1 MSRYAV
7 FFFHAETRSTRR
19 TSLKAIYLAN
29 DSVFE
34 ADHVEVDQQAH
45 VLSPEP
51 EVQHNLRLMN
61 LRDLRVSA

>member
-1 MSRYAV
+1 MID
-7 FFFHAETRSTRR
+7 
-19 TSLKAIYLAN
+19 LPN

-51 EVQHNLRLMN
+51 EVQHKLRLMN